1 MLNRDLQTQKKF
13 EIFLASETTNMQ
25 HNMISKTNSSRKK
38 FYSTYASR
46 LKQGNT
52 ALVLPMIRGGKKRQR
67 GGGHGSLAEDSD
79 DVADLFEDETRNTPP
94 LEKRSTSGLA
104 TSNGDT
110 PVVKRARSRTKH
122 VYK

>member
-1 MLNRDLQTQKKF
+1 
-13 EIFLASETTNMQ
+13 MQ
-25 HNMISKTNSSRKK
+25 HNMVSKTNLSRKK
-38 FYSTYASR
+38 FYSTYSSR

-52 ALVLPMIRGGKKRQR
+52 ALVLPMIKGGKKRQR

-79 DVADLFEDETRNTPP
+79 DVADLFEEEARNTPP
-94 LEKRSTSGLA
+94 LEKRAAIGLVTA
-104 TSNGDT
+104 NGEI